1 MRIDPVPVLDG
12 HIAVPG
18 DKSISHRAVLVGSL
32 CKGETRIVGFGRS
45 TDTETTIE
53 AVRALGVGVEEH
65 DVDTLTVHGIGLEGM
80 SEPAGPIETALSDDV
95 LSRAYAMPIT
105 VEWRD
110 GRAWAR
116 KTCDAR

>member
-1 MRIDPVPVLDG
+1 MRIDPVPVLEG

-53 AVRALGVGVEEH
+53 AVRALRR
-65 DVDTLTVHGIGLEGM
+65 
-80 SEPAGPIETALSDDV
+80 P
-95 LSRAYAMPIT
+95 
-105 VEWRD
+105 WR
-110 GRAWAR
+110 R
-116 KTCDAR
+116 